1 MLNIS
6 FFIIAFLSTSWFIYC
21 LKNLSFSPFLPETA
35 YKNILTIVLPIIAM
49 WVIFCI
55 IKNYIQSKLNN
66 QYLLFYLE
74 QTKKNSE
81 TLLAIYSSLNEQ
93 KKEFNNNFILTQS
106 ETLISDINETL
117 SEIIKR
123 SNSISSSQMEHLLT
137 RTSNGERWLIAKTF
151 IEINNFQ
158 TGFSEHL
165 LQKAQKDPLLKGSIL
180 EFQSRY
186 QDIHAKLKTYDTH
199 NILFSTIEYGP
210 LGKVY
215 DVLEDIFSSLSKEK
229 NSQKPTTQIKTTTKV
244 AEAKTSDVKEFPSF
258 LTSENYLKQVKA
270 PKNET
275 PSASEPINIEEGLK
289 AIRQELISETP
300 KTTQTITTFAST
312 QSALRNIKPTIQKS
326 KVISVDELEKEIN
339 ASPENNYDTSIS
351 PLGDWLDEKKN

>member
-1 MLNIS
+1 
-6 FFIIAFLSTSWFIYC
+6 
-21 LKNLSFSPFLPETA
+21 
-35 YKNILTIVLPIIAM
+35 M
-49 WVIFCI
+49 WVIFSI

-66 QYLLFYLE
+66 QYLLYYLE

-106 ETLISDINETL
+106 ENLISDVNETL

-215 DVLEDIFSSLSKEK
+215 NILEDIFSSLTKEK
-229 NSQKPTTQIKTTTKV
+229 NTQKPITQTIAPKPATETNTT
-244 AEAKTSDVKEFPSF
+244 DVKEFPSF
-258 LTSENYLKQVKA
+258 LTSENYLKQVKT
-270 PKNET
+270 PKAET
-275 PSASEPINIEEGLK
+275 PSEPINIEEGLK
-289 AIRQELISETP
+289 AIRQELISEKP
-300 KTTQTITTFAST
+300 KSTQTITTFAST
-312 QSALRNIKPTIQKS
+312 QSALRNIKPTVQKA